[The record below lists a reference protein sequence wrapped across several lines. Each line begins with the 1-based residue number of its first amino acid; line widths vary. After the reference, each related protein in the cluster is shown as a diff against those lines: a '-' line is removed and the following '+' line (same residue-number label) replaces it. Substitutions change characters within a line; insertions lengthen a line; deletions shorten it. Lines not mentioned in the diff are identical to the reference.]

1 MIVRS
6 FSSKDVADASVVT
19 TVNEIENIGSQQYQ
33 MFVKERLIDRSKS
46 IGETIPKNKLAM
58 IKDQPRSAVLSKS
71 KLQLK
76 SAKNDCQL
84 FSRLYI
90 GCQNHG
96 SNVDEFFTHENQ
108 ACPPSISDGGKLRHG
123 SKSDLLQ
130 CFEKLYETREDNPEV
145 SAVMID
151 GAAVVQMVKPGIAKT
166 FQEYSDVVFVPHI
179 VRWLQRVSRVDVIW
193 DVDPFLLSVPY
204 FLEQWSSLL
213 T

>member
-1 MIVRS
+1 MFQLERASEQTLAGLPLVS
-6 FSSKDVADASVVT
+6 PSS
-19 TVNEIENIGSQQYQ
+19 ENIGSQQYQ
-33 MFVKERLIDRSKS
+33 TFVKERLIDRSKS

-58 IKDQPRSAVLSKS
+58 IKDRPRSAVLSKS

-90 GCQNHG
+90 GCQNRG

-130 CFEKLYETREDNPEV
+130 CFEKLYETGEDNPEV

-151 GAAVVQMVKPGIAKT
+151 GAAVVQMLKPGMAKT
-166 FQEYSDVVFVPHI
+166 FREYSDVDVTNYPCTFVVMDTGYI
-179 VRWLQRVSRVDVIW
+179 
-193 DVDPFLLSVPY
+193 
-204 FLEQWSSLL
+204 SLL
-213 T
+213 HTMMMFIHTCAEA